1 MFHVKHGGAGLYIW
15 MKMMQE
21 GFYGK
26 IGYDII

>member
-1 MFHVKHGGAGLYIW
+1 VKHCGAGLYIW